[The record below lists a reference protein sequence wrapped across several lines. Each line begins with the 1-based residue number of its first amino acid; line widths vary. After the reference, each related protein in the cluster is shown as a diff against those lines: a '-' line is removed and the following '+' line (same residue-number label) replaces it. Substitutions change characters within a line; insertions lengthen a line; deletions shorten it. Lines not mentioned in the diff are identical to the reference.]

1 MADSAQPIEAYL
13 VNKPIREKPFPWT
26 RVSLIVVALA
36 FMALFL
42 LLPLIIVFSQALS
55 AGIGEYVASLY
66 DPNVGSAIMMTLI
79 IAAVAV
85 PANVVFGVI
94 ASWCIARFEF
104 AGRDLLI
111 TIIDLPFSISPV
123 VAGLLE
129 VLMFGNNGLF
139 GPWLSNHN
147 IQIIFALPGMVLAT
161 TFVTFP
167 FVARELIPLAQEQG
181 NDEEEAA
188 VTLGASGFQIFW
200 RVSLPKLRWGL
211 LYGILLCNARAM
223 GEFGAVSV
231 VSGKIY
237 GYTDTL
243 SLAVE
248 SLYDSYE
255 IQAAF
260 AVASLLA
267 MLALVTLV
275 LKAALEWRHR
285 DELHALRR
293 KKAAT

>member
-1 MADSAQPIEAYL
+1 MAVKAQPIETFL
-13 VNKPIREKPFPWT
+13 VAKPDRDKAFPWGKT
-26 RVSLIVVALA
+26 VLIATALL

-42 LLPLIIVFSQALS
+42 LLPLLIVFSEALS
-55 AGIGEYVASLY
+55 AGISEYIDALD
-66 DPNVGSAIMMTLI
+66 DPNIASAIGITLL
-79 IAAVAV
+79 IAAIAV

-94 ASWCIARFEF
+94 AAWCIARFEF
-104 AGRDLLI
+104 SGRNLLI
-111 TIIDLPFSISPV
+111 TLIDLPFSISPV

-129 VLMFGNNGLF
+129 VLLFGLNGLL

-147 IQIIFALPGMVLAT
+147 IQIIFALPGMVIAT

-167 FVARELIPLAQEQG
+167 FVAREIIPLAQEQG

-188 VTLGASGFQIFW
+188 VTLGASGLQIFW

-211 LYGILLCNARAM
+211 LYGVLLCNARAM

-231 VSGKIY
+231 VSGKIF
-237 GYTDTL
+237 GLTDTL

-285 DELHALRR
+285 DELHAMRR

>member
-1 MADSAQPIEAYL
+1 MAADMQTFEAHL
-13 VNKPIREKPFPWT
+13 AAMPERKRVFPWA
-26 RVSLIVVALA
+26 RAALITIALL

-42 LLPLIIVFSQALS
+42 VLPLLIVFSQALAAGLQEYAS
-55 AGIGEYVASLY
+55 ALD
-66 DPNVGSAIMMTLI
+66 DPNVFSAIGLTLI
-79 IAAVAV
+79 VAAIAV

-94 ASWCIARFEF
+94 AAWCIARFEF
-104 AGRDLLI
+104 SGRNLLI
-111 TIIDLPFSISPV
+111 TLIDLPFSISPV
-123 VAGLLE
+123 VAGLLM
-129 VLMFGNNGLF
+129 VLLFGLNGLL

-147 IQIIFALPGMVLAT
+147 VQIIFALPGMVLAT

-188 VTLGASGFQIFW
+188 VTLGASGLQIFW

-211 LYGILLCNARAM
+211 LYGVLLCNARAM

-237 GYTDTL
+237 GLTDTL

-275 LKAALEWRHR
+275 LKAALEWQHR
-285 DELHALRR
+285 DELHALAR
-293 KKAAT
+293 KKAAI

>member
-1 MADSAQPIEAYL
+1 MAANTQQIETYL
-13 VNKPIREKPFPWT
+13 VNKPVREKTFPW
-26 RVSLIVVALA
+26 VKFGLITTALA

-42 LLPLIIVFSQALS
+42 VLPLTIVFSEALS
-55 AGIGEYVASLY
+55 AGIGSYVSALD
-66 DPNVGSAIMMTLI
+66 DPNIASAIWLTLI

-85 PANVVFGVI
+85 PANLIFGVL
-94 ASWCIARFEF
+94 ASWCIARFDF
-104 AGRDLLI
+104 VGRDLLI
-111 TIIDLPFSISPV
+111 TLIDLPFSISPV

-129 VLMFGNNGLF
+129 VLLFGLNGLF
-139 GPWLSNHN
+139 GDWLSSHN
-147 IQIIFALPGMVLAT
+147 MQIIFALPGMILAT

-188 VTLGASGFQIFW
+188 VTLGASGLQVFW
-200 RVSLPKLRWGL
+200 RVSMPKLRWGL
-211 LYGILLCNARAM
+211 LYGVLLCNARAM

-231 VSGKIY
+231 VSGKIF
-237 GYTDTL
+237 GLTDTL

-260 AVASLLA
+260 ATASLLA

-275 LKAALEWRHR
+275 LKAVLEWRHK

-293 KKAAT
+293 KRSAS

>member
-1 MADSAQPIEAYL
+1 VVRLGLILTALGFMVLFL
-13 VNKPIREKPFPWT
+13 VLP
-26 RVSLIVVALA
+26 LIVVFSEALN
-36 FMALFL
+36 
-42 LLPLIIVFSQALS
+42 
-55 AGIGEYVASLY
+55 AGFGEYFSAIA
-66 DPNVGSAIMMTLI
+66 DPNVGNAIYLTLV

-85 PANVVFGVI
+85 PANLIFGI
-94 ASWCIARFEF
+94 MASWCIARFEF
-104 AGRDLLI
+104 TGRNLLI
-111 TIIDLPFSISPV
+111 TLIDLPFSISPV
-123 VAGLLE
+123 IAGLLE
-129 VLMFGNNGLF
+129 VLLFGLNGLL
-139 GPWLSNHN
+139 GGWLSDHN
-147 IQIIFALPGMVLAT
+147 IQIIFALPGMILAT

-167 FVARELIPLAQEQG
+167 FVAREVIPLAQEQG

-188 VTLGASGFQIFW
+188 VTLGASGLQIFF

-211 LYGILLCNARAM
+211 FYGVLLCNARAM

-231 VSGKIY
+231 VSGKIF
-237 GYTDTL
+237 GQTDTM

-248 SLYDSYE
+248 SLYGSYE

-285 DELHALRR
+285 DEIHAVKR
-293 KKAAT
+293 KKAA

>member
-1 MADSAQPIEAYL
+1 MAVSTQPIEAYL
-13 VNKPIREKPFPWT
+13 VNKPAREKPFPWGPAL
-26 RVSLIVVALA
+26 LITTALG

-42 LLPLIIVFSQALS
+42 VLPLLIVFSEALS
-55 AGIGEYVASLY
+55 AGLAEYLAALD
-66 DPNVGSAIMMTLI
+66 DPNVFSAIWITLI
-79 IAAVAV
+79 IAAIAV

-94 ASWCIARFEF
+94 AAWCIARFEF
-104 AGRDLLI
+104 SGRNLLI
-111 TIIDLPFSISPV
+111 TLIDLPFSISPV
-123 VAGLLE
+123 IAGLLE
-129 VLMFGNNGLF
+129 VLLFGLNGLL

-167 FVARELIPLAQEQG
+167 FVAREIIPLAQEQG

-211 LYGILLCNARAM
+211 LYGVLLCNARAM

-237 GYTDTL
+237 GLTDTL

-285 DELHALRR
+285 DELHAVRR